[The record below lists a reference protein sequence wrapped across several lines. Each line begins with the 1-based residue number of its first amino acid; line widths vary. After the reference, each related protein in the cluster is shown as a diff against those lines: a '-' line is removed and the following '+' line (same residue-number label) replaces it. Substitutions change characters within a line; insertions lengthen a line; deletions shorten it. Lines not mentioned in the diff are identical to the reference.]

1 MQNKVCRSSDFLEDL
16 ILSRFKITLM
26 RLAFT
31 FIFTLFL
38 FFTSKAQ
45 QQYVSTKLFDMA
57 TTAEKIV
64 YGSIVKMDEKFFFIE
79 GINEK
84 GKQEKVK
91 ITKYVSR
98 SNAYRW
104 DKYEVGQKVFLF
116 LKRVNGDYAVMS
128 NGEEGELAILKDSV
142 VVPMKSFTL
151 KTNQNLAG
159 GADKLN
165 EDYRNKQSF
174 MVGNKK
180 VFGLRFS
187 VRYFYRSVLD
197 FRDCYQVILK
207 RPNTSAS
214 TTCFNFFDRYSRDK
228 INGYKKKSLL
238 LKLMYNDMEEA
249 QKTNCKQP

>member
-1 MQNKVCRSSDFLEDL
+1 
-16 ILSRFKITLM
+16 M

-31 FIFTLFL
+31 FLFSLVL
-38 FFTSKAQ
+38 FFTVKA

-64 YGSIVKMDEKFFFIE
+64 YGSIVKMDEKFFFID

-91 ITKYVSR
+91 VTKYVSR

-104 DKYEVGQKVFLF
+104 DKNEVGQKVLLF
-116 LKRVNGDYAVMS
+116 HKRVNGDYAIMS
-128 NGEEGELAILKDSV
+128 NGEEGELAIIKDSV
-142 VVPMKSFTL
+142 VVPMKTFTL
-151 KTNQNLAG
+151 MTNQNLAG
-159 GADKLN
+159 GANKLN
-165 EDYRNKQSF
+165 EEYRNKQSF

-180 VFGLRFS
+180 VFGLRFP
-187 VRYFYRSVLD
+187 VKYFYKSVLD

-207 RPNTSAS
+207 KPNTSAS

-228 INGYKKKSLL
+228 LNVYKKKSLL
-238 LKLMYNDMEEA
+238 LKLMYNDMAEA
-249 QKTNCKQP
+249 QKANCKQP

>member
-1 MQNKVCRSSDFLEDL
+1 
-16 ILSRFKITLM
+16 M

-31 FIFTLFL
+31 LLFL
-38 FFTSKAQ
+38 SLFSPKINAQ
-45 QQYVSTKLFDMA
+45 QYIATKLFDMA

-64 YGSIVKMDEKFFFIE
+64 HGTIVKVEEKFFFIDYV
-79 GINEK
+79 NER
-84 GKQEKVK
+84 GKHDKIKVA
-91 ITKYVSR
+91 KYISR
-98 SNAYRW
+98 TNAYRW
-104 DKYEVGQKVFLF
+104 DKYEVGQRVFLF
-116 LKRVNGDYAVMS
+116 LKRVNGEYAIMS
-128 NGEEGELAILKDSV
+128 AGEEGELAIFRDSV
-142 VVPMKSFTL
+142 VVDMKCFTL

-159 GADKLN
+159 GAANLN
-165 EDYRNKQSF
+165 QDYRNKQSF

-180 VFGLRFS
+180 VFGLRFP
-187 VRYFYRSVLD
+187 VRYFYKSIMD

-207 RPNTSAS
+207 KPNTSAS

>member
-1 MQNKVCRSSDFLEDL
+1 
-16 ILSRFKITLM
+16 M

-31 FIFTLFL
+31 FLFSL
-38 FFTSKAQ
+38 ISFFTVKA

-64 YGSIVKMDEKFFFIE
+64 YGSIVKMDEKFFFID

-91 ITKYVSR
+91 VTQYVSR

-116 LKRVNGDYAVMS
+116 LKRVNGDYAIMS
-128 NGEEGELAILKDSV
+128 NGEEGELAIIKDSV
-142 VVPMKSFTL
+142 VVPMKTFTL
-151 KTNQNLAG
+151 MTNQNLAG
-159 GADKLN
+159 GANKLN
-165 EDYRNKQSF
+165 EEYRNKQSF

-180 VFGLRFS
+180 VFGLRFP
-187 VRYFYRSVLD
+187 VKYFYKSVLD
-197 FRDCYQVILK
+197 FTDCYQVILK
-207 RPNTSAS
+207 KPNTSAS

-228 INGYKKKSLL
+228 LNVYKKKSLL
-238 LKLMYNDMEEA
+238 LKLMYNDMAEA
-249 QKTNCKQP
+249 QKANCKQP